1 MGEKLLDGGD
11 LLNHCA
17 QFVRRRAAPGSSH
30 LPSSYLDVETSHF
43 QRTALLNPTAEDY
56 SAMAIVRDTMGDG
69 AQQKQ
74 AKRKLDGI
82 GDVHSSCGF
91 ANTPDRIR
99 RLEVCV
105 VQKDN

>member
-1 MGEKLLDGGD
+1 MPPKQASNISEAVKKGMKK
-11 LLNHCA
+11 
-17 QFVRRRAAPGSSH
+17 
-30 LPSSYLDVETSHF
+30 
-43 QRTALLNPTAEDY
+43 
-56 SAMAIVRDTMGDG
+56 MGDG

-74 AKRKLDGI
+74 AKRKLG
-82 GDVHSSCGF
+82 GVGGVHSSCGF

>member
-1 MGEKLLDGGD
+1 MTTWFVAGRLL
-11 LLNHCA
+11 A
-17 QFVRRRAAPGSSH
+17 RRTCRARTWTWRPAF
-30 LPSSYLDVETSHF
+30 F
-43 QRTALLNPTAEDY
+43 QRNTALNPTAEDF

-74 AKRKLDGI
+74 AKRKLDGV

>member
-1 MGEKLLDGGD
+1 MT
-11 LLNHCA
+11 
-17 QFVRRRAAPGSSH
+17 H
-30 LPSSYLDVETSHF
+30 LPSSYLDLEISSF
-43 QRTALLNPTAEDY
+43 QRKTVLNPTAEDF

-74 AKRKLDGI
+74 AKRKLDGV

-99 RLEVCV
+99 RLEVCI
-105 VQKDN
+105 VQMDN